1 MVIDN
6 QLSMLKSRSETFSS
20 QNPSLTATVS
30 LSVLDEFGGSKL
42 LTPDRLRYVQASP
55 LPSKPVDV
63 AFREAMASPIG
74 AKPFEREKAWS
85 PAIILGDSTRK
96 PSPFIRQL
104 ISLIE
109 VKTDDIKIIF
119 ACGTHVPADP
129 NFVRK
134 ILGEEIC
141 KKYEKNIRV
150 SSTQNPSSKYEWIG
164 VTSRGTPVELNKELF
179 DRDLL
184 ISSLNVQPHYFA
196 GYEGGAKAL
205 LPGCSGLKTITTN
218 HGYVIGN
225 PSCRELAIK
234 GNALREDM
242 NEVPRVLKE
251 SMKIE
256 HRILDFVLNQDGSMV
271 RAAYGDPNGAHQQL
285 AENYSGRA
293 HAVTS
298 TPSPLVLTVA
308 DGPTGKNLYQALKA
322 AAFASNLTIPNN
334 QPKST
339 VILIGGMEDGVGGET
354 FKSEMELYGRM
365 EPDQIIED
373 LKKRTKT
380 GKVTEASQKPNRL
393 SLDDKRADLIV
404 VSPKAPGSVEELLA
418 KTRIKF
424 FRSIDDALGSIDKWL
439 YERDVA
445 VIPHGSSTVPLPR

>member
-1 MVIDN
+1 M
-6 QLSMLKSRSETFSS
+6 
-20 QNPSLTATVS
+20 TATVG
-30 LSVLDEFGGSKL
+30 LSVLDEYGGTKL
-42 LTPDRLRYVQASP
+42 LAPERIRWVQPAP
-55 LPSKPVDV
+55 LPSKIIDA
-63 AFREAMASPIG
+63 AFKEAMAAPLG
-74 AKPFEREKAWS
+74 AKPFDREKCWS
-85 PAIILGDSTRK
+85 PGIIVSDYTRK
-96 PSPFIRQL
+96 YSPFVSRL
-104 ISLIE
+104 ISMIE
-109 VKTDDIKIIF
+109 PKTDDIKIIF
-119 ACGTHVPADP
+119 AGGTHIPSEPDFMKKV
-129 NFVRK
+129 
-134 ILGEEIC
+134 LGEEVHNRYQKSIT
-141 KKYEKNIRV
+141 V
-150 SSTQNPSSKYEWIG
+150 SSTKNPGSKYEWIG
-164 VTSRGTPVELNKELF
+164 VTSRGTPLELNKELF

-184 ISSLNVQPHYFA
+184 ISTLNVQPHYFA
-196 GYEGGAKAL
+196 GFEGGAKAL

-339 VILIGGMEDGVGGET
+339 VILVGGMEDGVGGEA

-365 EPDQIIED
+365 EPFQIIED
-373 LKKRTKT
+373 LKKRAKT

>member
-1 MVIDN
+1 
-6 QLSMLKSRSETFSS
+6 
-20 QNPSLTATVS
+20 LTATVG
-30 LSVLDEFGGSKL
+30 LSVLDEYGGTKL
-42 LTPDRLRYVQASP
+42 LAPERIRWVQPAP
-55 LPSKPVDV
+55 LPSKIIDV
-63 AFREAMASPIG
+63 AFKEGMSAPVG
-74 AKPFEREKAWS
+74 AKPFDREKCWS
-85 PAIILGDSTRK
+85 PGIIVSDYTRK
-96 PSPFIRQL
+96 YSPFVSRL
-104 ISLIE
+104 ISMIE
-109 VKTDDIKIIF
+109 PKTDDIKIIF
-119 ACGTHVPADP
+119 AGGTHIPSEPDFMKKV
-129 NFVRK
+129 
-134 ILGEEIC
+134 LGEEVHNRYQKSIT
-141 KKYEKNIRV
+141 V
-150 SSTQNPSSKYEWIG
+150 SSTKNPGSKYEWIG
-164 VTSRGTPVELNKELF
+164 VTSRGTPLELNKELF

-184 ISSLNVQPHYFA
+184 ISTLNVQPHYFA
-196 GYEGGAKAL
+196 GFEGGAKAL

-334 QPKST
+334 QSK
-339 VILIGGMEDGVGGET
+339 
-354 FKSEMELYGRM
+354 
-365 EPDQIIED
+365 
-373 LKKRTKT
+373 
-380 GKVTEASQKPNRL
+380 
-393 SLDDKRADLIV
+393 
-404 VSPKAPGSVEELLA
+404 
-418 KTRIKF
+418 
-424 FRSIDDALGSIDKWL
+424 
-439 YERDVA
+439 
-445 VIPHGSSTVPLPR
+445 